1 MAVISGACIRMSCLA
16 NFAVLIRLQS
26 LTSEPNIDTQ
36 GLYYHGVSTMSVDQ
50 DDAESMLESMDSALS
65 EVGDESTEPQTGEGS
80 DSSGDSTAT
89 SALGQEEGSDNP
101 EPWVHYIPSREFKH
115 SDDLATRINEF
126 FDVKEQTMLEKEFKL
141 YDYVLKLGNV
151 RYYQDFL
158 AEVNDNFRNI
168 VKLKKRKVNGQNVI
182 KVKRNLSERHL
193 PGFEPIEE
201 EDFQVVTDTLA
212 GEAPEAPEA
221 EGVSDGVTDEV
232 EGSADDNLEGET
244 DATQNDSG
252 EVNEEVQS
260 EEPDPAST

>member
-1 MAVISGACIRMSCLA
+1 
-16 NFAVLIRLQS
+16 
-26 LTSEPNIDTQ
+26 
-36 GLYYHGVSTMSVDQ
+36 
-50 DDAESMLESMDSALS
+50 
-65 EVGDESTEPQTGEGS
+65 
-80 DSSGDSTAT
+80 
-89 SALGQEEGSDNP
+89 
-101 EPWVHYIPSREFKH
+101 
-115 SDDLATRINEF
+115 
-126 FDVKEQTMLEKEFKL
+126 MLEKEFKL

-244 DATQNDSG
+244 DATQNDTG